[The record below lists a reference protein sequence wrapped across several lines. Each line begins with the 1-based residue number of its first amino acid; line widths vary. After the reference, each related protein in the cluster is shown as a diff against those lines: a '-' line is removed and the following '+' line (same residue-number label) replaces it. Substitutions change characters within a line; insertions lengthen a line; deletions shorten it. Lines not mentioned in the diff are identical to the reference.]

1 MRRFQALLIAA
12 GLAAAP
18 ASAVAGPSNDSSS
31 TPSTTFEKLEWS
43 TSKGRLGVMVMGLTP
58 ELRKHFGAA
67 ADRGVLVARVEPGTP
82 AAAAGI
88 AVGDVIVE
96 VRGNTIDNASDVL
109 SALADVGKGQSAT
122 IQLVRDGKP
131 RTLQATLAD
140 DARPSMLDPSWS
152 RPSWL
157 RDFMKPQHPQPS
169 TSPFEDDWFRP
180 FRELFRPAKPPATAS
195 LHT

>member
-18 ASAVAGPSNDSSS
+18 ASAVAGPSNKS
-31 TPSTTFEKLEWS
+31 TPDIFERFEIS

-58 ELRKHFGAA
+58 ELRKHFGTAD
-67 ADRGVLVARVEPGTP
+67 DRGVLVARVEPGTP

-88 AVGDVIVE
+88 TVGDVIIE
-96 VRGNTIDNASDVL
+96 VGGKTIDSASDVL
-109 SALADVGKGQSAT
+109 SALADVKKGQRAT

-140 DARPSMLDPSWS
+140 DPMPNLDPTWFGWG
-152 RPSWL
+152 WL
-157 RDFMKPQHPQPS
+157 QQLMKPTAPPKRA
-169 TSPFEDDWFRP
+169 TVPFEDDWFRP
-180 FRELFRPAKPPATAS
+180 FHELLHPSRPHETNQRS
-195 LHT
+195 